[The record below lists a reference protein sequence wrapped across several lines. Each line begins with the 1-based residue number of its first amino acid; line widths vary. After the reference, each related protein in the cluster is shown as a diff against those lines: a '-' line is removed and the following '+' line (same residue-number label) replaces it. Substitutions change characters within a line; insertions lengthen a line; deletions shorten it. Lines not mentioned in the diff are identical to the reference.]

1 MLFLLYWRGEGKED
15 WEVAIIIIIIKNISN
30 VNYLIQGKFAD
41 KKLGAYYF
49 FNNSPLYHQL
59 STPQIKIKSVQ
70 KLLKKKPV

>member
-41 KKLGAYYF
+41 KK
-49 FNNSPLYHQL
+49 P
-59 STPQIKIKSVQ
+59 
-70 KLLKKKPV
+70 KKYVT